1 MTFGTTANNTTH
13 MRLFGI
19 EDFWGCIWE
28 WVDGLTTDSE
38 RNVITSWNS
47 FSGEGVESTFVTTPS
62 GITSNASGYI
72 RDVIG
77 NNAAGFMPNNFSG
90 GSSSTY
96 WADYGALYAS
106 GVLYFG
112 GRWTYGADAGP
123 FDLVAYD
130 GASDARANI
139 GARLS
144 YV

>member
-1 MTFGTTANNTTH
+1 

-28 WVDGLTTDSE
+28 WVDGLTTDGE

-47 FSGEGVESTFVTTPS
+47 FSGEGVESTSVTTPS
-62 GITSNASGYI
+62 GLASNAGGWT

-90 GSSSTY
+90 GSSSTHWLDAGY
-96 WADYGALYAS
+96 LYAS
-106 GVLYFG
+106 CVLRFG
-112 GRWTYGADAGP
+112 GKWDYGGLAGP
-123 FDLVAYD
+123 FCLYADG
-130 GASDARANI
+130 GASVANVTV

-144 YV
+144 FV